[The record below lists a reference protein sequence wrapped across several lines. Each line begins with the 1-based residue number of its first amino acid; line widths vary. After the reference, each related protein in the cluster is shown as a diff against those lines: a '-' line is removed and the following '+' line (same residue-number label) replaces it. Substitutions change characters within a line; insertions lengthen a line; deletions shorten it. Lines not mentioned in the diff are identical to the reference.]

1 MGIVETVISTVALVA
16 AVVLIWGMVPVI
28 RQESRSASRNLII
41 GVIICLLSSI
51 IHIVWFGAAQFIM
64 GHLLPGVWSDMT
76 FFAGAQTPHL
86 IFGLSFLV
94 ALFFFYRFT
103 WFLIPESDRSRYN
116 LITSPL
122 WPRHVGWIW
131 PRRDRRENDA

>member
-1 MGIVETVISTVALVA
+1 MGIVESVISTVALVA

-28 RQESRSASRNLII
+28 RQESRSASRNLMI
-41 GVIICLLSSI
+41 GVIICLLSSVV
-51 IHIVWFGAAQFIM
+51 HIVWFGAAKFIM

-103 WFLIPESDRSRYN
+103 WFLIPESERARYN
-116 LITSPL
+116 LLTSPL
-122 WPRHVGWIW
+122 WPRNWGWIW
-131 PRRDRRENDA
+131 PRRDGRENDA

>member
-28 RQESRSASRNLII
+28 RQESCSASRNLII

-103 WFLIPESDRSRYN
+103 WFLIPESNERG
-116 LITSPL
+116 ITC
-122 WPRHVGWIW
+122 
-131 PRRDRRENDA
+131 

>member
-1 MGIVETVISTVALVA
+1 MGIVEAVISTVAVIA
-16 AVVLIWGMVPVI
+16 AVVFIWGMVPII
-28 RQESRSASRNLII
+28 RYESQPASHSLMV
-41 GVIICLLSSI
+41 GVMICLLSSVV
-51 IHIVWFGAAQFIM
+51 HIVWFGAAQVIM
-64 GHLLPGVWSDMT
+64 DHLLPGVWPHLT
-76 FFAGAQTPHL
+76 FFAGAQTPRL

-103 WFLIPESDRSRYN
+103 WFLIPEYDRARYN
-116 LITSPL
+116 LLTSPL

>member
-1 MGIVETVISTVALVA
+1 MGIVEAVISTVALVA
-16 AVVLIWGMVPVI
+16 AVVLIWGMVPVM
-28 RQESRSASRNLII
+28 RQESRSASRNLMI
-41 GVIICLLSSI
+41 GVMICLLSSVV
-51 IHIVWFGAAQFIM
+51 HIVWFGAAKFIM

-103 WFLIPESDRSRYN
+103 WFLIPESERARYN
-116 LITSPL
+116 LLTSPL
-122 WPRHVGWIW
+122 WPRHLGWIL

>member
-1 MGIVETVISTVALVA
+1 MGIVESVISTVALVA

-28 RQESRSASRNLII
+28 RQESCSASRNLII
-41 GVIICLLSSI
+41 GVIICLLSSVV
-51 IHIVWFGAAQFIM
+51 HIVWFGAAKFIM
-64 GHLLPGVWSDMT
+64 GHLLPGVWSEMT

>member
-1 MGIVETVISTVALVA
+1 MGIVESVISTVALVA

-41 GVIICLLSSI
+41 GVIICLLSSVV
-51 IHIVWFGAAQFIM
+51 HIVWFGAAKFIM
-64 GHLLPGVWSDMT
+64 GHLLPGVWSEMT

>member
-1 MGIVETVISTVALVA
+1 
-16 AVVLIWGMVPVI
+16 MVPVI
-28 RQESRSASRNLII
+28 RQESRSASRNLMV
-41 GVIICLLSSI
+41 GVMICLLSSVV
-51 IHIVWFGAAQFIM
+51 HIVWFGAAKFIM

-103 WFLIPESDRSRYN
+103 WFLIPESERARYN
-116 LITSPL
+116 LLTSPL
-122 WPRHVGWIW
+122 WPRHLGRIW
-131 PRRDRRENDA
+131 PRRDGRENDA

>member
-28 RQESRSASRNLII
+28 RQESCSASRNLII
-41 GVIICLLSSI
+41 GVIICLLSSVV
-51 IHIVWFGAAQFIM
+51 HIVWFGAAKFIM
-64 GHLLPGVWSDMT
+64 GHLLPGVWSEMT

>member
-1 MGIVETVISTVALVA
+1 MGIVESVISTVALVA

-41 GVIICLLSSI
+41 GVIICLLSSVV
-51 IHIVWFGAAQFIM
+51 HIVWFGAAKFIM
-64 GHLLPGVWSDMT
+64 GHLLPGVWSEMT

-131 PRRDRRENDA
+131 PRRDRRDSDA

>member
-28 RQESRSASRNLII
+28 RQESCSASRNLII

>member
-1 MGIVETVISTVALVA
+1 MGIVEAVISAVALVA
-16 AVVLIWGMVPVI
+16 AIPLIWGMVPVI
-28 RQESRSASRNLII
+28 QQESRSASRNLMI
-41 GVIICLLSSI
+41 GVMICLLSSVV
-51 IHIVWFGAAQFIM
+51 HIVWFGAAQVIM
-64 GHLLPGVWSDMT
+64 NHLLPGAWHDMT

-103 WFLIPESDRSRYN
+103 WFLIPESERVRYN
-116 LITSPL
+116 LLTSPL

>member
-28 RQESRSASRNLII
+28 RQESCSASRNLII

-103 WFLIPESDRSRYN
+103 WFLIPESERARYN
-116 LITSPL
+116 LLTSPL

>member
-1 MGIVETVISTVALVA
+1 MGIVESVISTVALVA

-28 RQESRSASRNLII
+28 RQESRSASRNLMI
-41 GVIICLLSSI
+41 GVIICLLSSV

-76 FFAGAQTPHL
+76 FFAVSQTPHL
-86 IFGLSFLV
+86 LFGLSFLV

-103 WFLIPESDRSRYN
+103 WFLIPES
-116 LITSPL
+116 
-122 WPRHVGWIW
+122 
-131 PRRDRRENDA
+131 

>member
-41 GVIICLLSSI
+41 GVIICLLSSVV
-51 IHIVWFGAAQFIM
+51 HIVWFGAAKFIM
-64 GHLLPGVWSDMT
+64 GHLLPGVWSEMT

>member
-1 MGIVETVISTVALVA
+1 MGIVESVISTVALVA

-28 RQESRSASRNLII
+28 RQESRSASRNLMI
-41 GVIICLLSSI
+41 GVIICLLSSV

-76 FFAGAQTPHL
+76 KFAGAQTPHL

-103 WFLIPESDRSRYN
+103 WFLIPESERGRYN
-116 LITSPL
+116 LLTSPL